1 MSLLDAPEP
10 NDALNALDRALV
22 DAVRARTAAGPRAR
36 LDDAAIALRSLLAD
50 GVCAIEIKSA
60 SPAPSQNDC
69 VSRP

>member
-36 LDDAAIALRSLLAD
+36 LDDAAIALR
-50 GVCAIEIKSA
+50 
-60 SPAPSQNDC
+60 
-69 VSRP
+69 